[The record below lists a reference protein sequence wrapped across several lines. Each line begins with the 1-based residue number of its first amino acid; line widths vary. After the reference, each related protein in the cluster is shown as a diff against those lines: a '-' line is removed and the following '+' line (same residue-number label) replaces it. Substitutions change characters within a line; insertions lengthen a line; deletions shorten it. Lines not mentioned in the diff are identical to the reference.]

1 MIRRIHHIIS
11 NKNIIRS
18 HSNLHQ
24 WVTSSQKDPN
34 IFKLGYSKKT
44 LDDLGRV
51 TYINFN
57 SQKGDIMREDA
68 EISSIESF
76 KITGQLNAPFECKL
90 LRNNEELAYV
100 DNLWEVLENP
110 ECETNSWIVE
120 IEKL

>member
-1 MIRRIHHIIS
+1 MIRGMRHINLDNRIMRFYS
-11 NKNIIRS
+11 NV
-18 HSNLHQ
+18 HQ
-24 WVTSSQKDPN
+24 WVIPSRKDSN

-68 EISSIESF
+68 EISSVESF
-76 KITGQLNAPFECKL
+76 KMIGQLNAPFECKL
-90 LRNNEELAYV
+90 VQNNKELAYV

>member
-11 NKNIIRS
+11 NKNIIS
-18 HSNLHQ
+18 SYSNLHQ
-24 WVTSSQKDPN
+24 WVIPFQKDSN
-34 IFKLGYSKKT
+34 IFRLGYSKKT

-57 SQKGDIMREDA
+57 SQKGDIMRKDA
-68 EISSIESF
+68 EISSIEIF
-76 KITGQLNAPFECKL
+76 KITGQLNAPFDCKL
-90 LRNNEELAYV
+90 VQNNEELAYV
-100 DNLWEVLENP
+100 DNLWELLENP